1 MCDGEWQVLSSEP
14 VFDHPF
20 LKVTMEE
27 VSLPDGK
34 VITDWPIVDARDYVN
49 AVVFDEQGQALILD
63 GYKHGMRRCG
73 WQVVGGY
80 VETGENPLRAIE
92 RELLE
97 ETGYKAEEWR
107 YLGSFVVDANRR
119 VGVGH
124 FFLALNASAVA
135 EHTNADLEESS
146 LRLVSFDELRYAL
159 VDGRLG
165 VISYA
170 LNVMLAFMA
179 LEKMGRN
186 EEALAYLRSRSRG
199 LDAPN

>member
-1 MCDGEWQVLSSEP
+1 MSDGEWEVLSSKP

-20 LKVTMEE
+20 VQVTMEE

-34 VITDWPIVDARDYVN
+34 VIADWPIIDARDYVN
-49 AVVFDEQGQALILD
+49 AVVFDEEGRVLILD

-80 VETGENPLRAIE
+80 IEPGENPLRAIE

-124 FFLALNASAVA
+124 FFLALNARSVTEPA
-135 EHTNADLEESS
+135 NGDLEEAS

-159 VDGRLG
+159 IDGRLG

-170 LNVMLAFMA
+170 LNVLLAFMA
-179 LEKMGRN
+179 LEKLGRN
-186 EEALAYLRSRSRG
+186 EEALAYLRSRTRR
-199 LDAPN
+199 LDAPS

>member
-1 MCDGEWQVLSSEP
+1 MCDGEWEVLSSEP

-20 LKVTMEE
+20 VQVIMEE

-34 VITDWPIVDARDYVN
+34 VIADWPIIDARDYVN
-49 AVVFDEQGQALILD
+49 AVVFDEEGRALILD

-80 VETGENPLRAIE
+80 IEAGENPLRAIE

-124 FFLALNASAVA
+124 FFLALNARSVKEPA
-135 EHTNADLEESS
+135 NDDLEEAT

-159 VDGRLG
+159 IDGRLG

-179 LEKMGRN
+179 LEKLGRN
-186 EEALAYLRSRSRG
+186 EEALAYLRSRTRG
-199 LDAPN
+199 PDAPS

>member
-20 LKVTMEE
+20 VQITMEE

-34 VITDWPIVDARDYVN
+34 VISDWPIVNARDYVN
-49 AVVFDEQGQALILD
+49 AVVFDEEGQALILD

-73 WQVVGGY
+73 WQVVGSY
-80 VETGENPLRAIE
+80 IEADENPLRAIE

-97 ETGYKAEEWR
+97 ETGYEAEEWR

-124 FFLALNASAVA
+124 FFLALNARSVA
-135 EHTNADLEESS
+135 EPTGDDLEDFS
-146 LRLVSFDELRYAL
+146 LRLVSVDELRYAL
-159 VDGRLG
+159 IDGRLG

-179 LEKMGRN
+179 LEKLGRN
-186 EEALAYLRSRSRG
+186 EEALAYLRSRTRG
-199 LDAPN
+199 LDGPS

>member
-1 MCDGEWQVLSSEP
+1 
-14 VFDHPF
+14 
-20 LKVTMEE
+20 MEE

-34 VITDWPIVDARDYVN
+34 VISDWPIVDARDYVN
-49 AVVFDEQGQALILD
+49 AVVFDEQGRALILD

-80 VETGENPLRAIE
+80 VETDENPLRAVE

-107 YLGSFVVDANRR
+107 YLGSFVVDPNRR

-124 FFLALNASAVA
+124 FFLALNARAVSEPA
-135 EHTNADLEESS
+135 NGDLEEST

-186 EEALAYLRSRSRG
+186 EEALAYLRSHSRG
-199 LDAPN
+199 LDASA

>member
-34 VITDWPIVDARDYVN
+34 VISDWPMVDARDYVN

-80 VETGENPLRAIE
+80 VESGENPLRAIE

-124 FFLALNASAVA
+124 FFLALNASAVV
-135 EHTNADLEESS
+135 EPVNGDLEESS
-146 LRLVSFDELRYAL
+146 LRLVPFDELRYAL

-186 EEALAYLRSRSRG
+186 EETLAYLRSRSRG
-199 LDAPN
+199 LDASS

>member
-1 MCDGEWQVLSSEP
+1 MCDGEWEVLSSEP

-20 LKVTMEE
+20 LQVIMEE

-34 VITDWPIVDARDYVN
+34 VITDWPIIDARDYVN
-49 AVVFDEQGQALILD
+49 AVVFDEEGRALILD

-80 VETGENPLRAIE
+80 IESGENPLRAIE

-124 FFLALNASAVA
+124 FFLALNAKAVT
-135 EHTNADLEESS
+135 EPVNGDLEEAS
-146 LRLVSFDELRYAL
+146 LRFVSFDELRYAL

-179 LEKMGRN
+179 LEKLGRN
-186 EEALAYLRSRSRG
+186 EEALAYLRSRTRG
-199 LDAPN
+199 PDAPS

>member
-1 MCDGEWQVLSSEP
+1 MCDGEWEVLSSEP

-20 LKVTMEE
+20 LQVIMEE

-34 VITDWPIVDARDYVN
+34 VIADWPIVDARDYVN
-49 AVVFDEQGQALILD
+49 AVVFDEEGRALILD

-80 VETGENPLRAIE
+80 IEGDENPMRAIE

-97 ETGYKAEEWR
+97 ETGYQAEEWR

-124 FFLALNASAVA
+124 FFLALNARAVTEPA
-135 EHTNADLEESS
+135 NGDLEEAS

-179 LEKMGRN
+179 LEKLGRN
-186 EEALAYLRSRSRG
+186 EEALAYLRSRTRG
-199 LDAPN
+199 PDAPS

>member
-1 MCDGEWQVLSSEP
+1 MCDGEWEVLSSEP

-20 LKVTMEE
+20 VKVTMEE

-34 VITDWPIVDARDYVN
+34 VIEDWPIIDARDYVN
-49 AVVFDEQGQALILD
+49 AVVFDEEGRALILD

-80 VETGENPLRAIE
+80 IESGENPLRAIE

-124 FFLALNASAVA
+124 FFLALNARSVA
-135 EHTNADLEESS
+135 EPASDDLEEAS

-159 VDGRLG
+159 IDGRLG

-179 LEKMGRN
+179 LEKLGRN
-186 EEALAYLRSRSRG
+186 EEALAYLRSRTPG
-199 LDAPN
+199 LDGSS

>member
-20 LKVTMEE
+20 LQVTMEE

-34 VITDWPIVDARDYVN
+34 VISDWPMVDARDYVN

-63 GYKHGMRRCG
+63 GYKHGMGRCG

-80 VETGENPLRAIE
+80 VETDENPLTAVE
-92 RELLE
+92 RELFE

-124 FFLALNASAVA
+124 FFLALNAKNVA
-135 EHTNADLEESS
+135 EPANDDLEESS
-146 LRLVSFDELRYAL
+146 LRLVSFEELRYAL

-170 LNVMLAFMA
+170 LNVMLALMA
-179 LEKMGRN
+179 LEKIGHN

-199 LDAPN
+199 LEAPS